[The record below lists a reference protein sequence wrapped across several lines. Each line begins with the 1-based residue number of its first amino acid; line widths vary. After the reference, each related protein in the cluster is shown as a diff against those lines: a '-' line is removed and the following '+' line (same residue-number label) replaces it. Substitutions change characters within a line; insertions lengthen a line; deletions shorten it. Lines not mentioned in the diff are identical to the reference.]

1 VAGVAVFVAKC
12 RPGASSQGHVVMLDA
27 MVLQIALSAFSTMF
41 GSLGVFCTYLSFLQP
56 SLGAQ
61 ALVFL
66 STATAIVW
74 AQPQK

>member
-1 VAGVAVFVAKC
+1 LGIRGHVP
-12 RPGASSQGHVVMLDA
+12 PGGHSQGHVVMLDT
-27 MVLQIALSAFSTMF
+27 MVMQIALSAFSTMF
-41 GSLGVFCTYLSFLQP
+41 GSLGVFCTYFSFLQP

>member
-1 VAGVAVFVAKC
+1 MC
-12 RPGASSQGHVVMLDA
+12 RPANPVKEHVVMLDT
-27 MVLQIALSAFSTMF
+27 MVMQIALSAFSTMF
-41 GSLGVFCTYLSFLQP
+41 GSLGVFCTYFSFLQP

>member
-1 VAGVAVFVAKC
+1 MC
-12 RPGASSQGHVVMLDA
+12 RPADTGQGHVVMLDT
-27 MVLQIALSAFSTMF
+27 MVMQIALSAFSTMF
-41 GSLGVFCTYLSFLQP
+41 GSLGVFCTYFSFLQP

>member
-1 VAGVAVFVAKC
+1 LGIRGHVP
-12 RPGASSQGHVVMLDA
+12 PGERSQGHVVMLDT
-27 MVLQIALSAFSTMF
+27 MVIQIALSTFSTMF
-41 GSLGVFCTYLSFLQP
+41 GSLGVFCTYFSFLQP